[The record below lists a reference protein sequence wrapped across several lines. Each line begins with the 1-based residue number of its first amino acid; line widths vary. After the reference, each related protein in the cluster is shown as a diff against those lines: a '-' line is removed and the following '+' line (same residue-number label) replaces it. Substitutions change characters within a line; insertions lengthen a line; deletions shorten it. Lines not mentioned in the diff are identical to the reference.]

1 MTNNKQQT
9 AVEWY
14 RIKISSLTNDL
25 FKEKISGEQFRT
37 LEKEAYEQAKE
48 MEWDQINNAYLQGF
62 NDNDCNPHEDTFN
75 LYYYEQTYGGNEQ

>member
-9 AVEWY
+9 AVGLY
-14 RIKISSLTNDL
+14 RIKISSLTSDL

-48 MEWDQINNAYLQGF
+48 KDKEQKLNMF
-62 NDNDCNPHEDTFN
+62 NCGRQYQVTGEGTFKQV
-75 LYYYEQTYGGNEQ
+75 YEEIHGGGEQ